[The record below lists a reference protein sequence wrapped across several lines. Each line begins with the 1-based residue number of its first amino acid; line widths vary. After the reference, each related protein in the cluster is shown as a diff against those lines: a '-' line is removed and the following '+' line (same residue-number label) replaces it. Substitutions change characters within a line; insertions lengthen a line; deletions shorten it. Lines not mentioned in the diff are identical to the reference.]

1 VIKRRIKLN
10 SIEEV
15 MKTTVAT
22 KPKPFK
28 VRFLG
33 MIFSLSV
40 VSSASHAL
48 EWSNQHQY
56 FEGLKALCGA
66 RFEGEMTFPKDGQ
79 DSFAGK
85 LLVANFD
92 QCDENQLRVPF
103 LVGKD
108 RSRTWIFSRSEGG
121 LQLKHDHRHPDGT
134 PDEVNMYG
142 GMANDY
148 GTSLSQS
155 FAADEHTVEV
165 IPAAATN
172 VWTVS
177 LNPSGSELTYH
188 LERNAAP
195 RFTAVLRRVSLEKS
209 K

>member
-1 VIKRRIKLN
+1 
-10 SIEEV
+10 
-15 MKTTVAT
+15 MKTTVGKST
-22 KPKPFK
+22 KKIK
-28 VRFLG
+28 IGFL
-33 MIFSLSV
+33 SLILSFFV
-40 VSSASHAL
+40 LSSPSYAL
-48 EWSNQHQY
+48 EWSNQNQY

-85 LLVANFD
+85 LLVATFD
-92 QCDENQLRVPF
+92 QCDEDQLRVPF

-108 RSRTWIFSRSEGG
+108 RSRTWIFSRIEGG
-121 LQLKHDHRHPDGT
+121 LQLKHDHRHEDGT

-142 GMANDY
+142 GMANDS

-155 FAADEHTVEV
+155 FEADEHTAEV
-165 IPAAATN
+165 IPAASTN

-177 LNPSGSELTYH
+177 LDPSGEELTYH

-195 RFTAVLRRVSLEKS
+195 RFTAVLRRVGLQ
-209 K
+209 